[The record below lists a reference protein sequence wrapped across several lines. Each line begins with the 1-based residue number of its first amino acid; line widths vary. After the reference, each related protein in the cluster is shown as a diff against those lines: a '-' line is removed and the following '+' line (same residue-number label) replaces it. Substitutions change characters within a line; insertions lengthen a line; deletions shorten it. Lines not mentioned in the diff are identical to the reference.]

1 MVTKY
6 FEEEF
11 MTIKQWYDSIG
22 QEGSIFD
29 VSDPEKFK
37 EATAAILCNILHL
50 ESAQEREELQEFCT
64 LLKKD
69 AHLDKEKLS
78 AANQDVLKSNIEK
91 YTKVVKEQLG
101 GDKIKMMEF
110 MRMLNRFIMVDKCK
124 EEDYC
129 IFDKVRE
136 LLFAE

>member
-1 MVTKY
+1 
-6 FEEEF
+6 

-22 QEGSIFD
+22 KEGSIFD
-29 VSDPEKFK
+29 VKDPGKFK

-64 LLKKD
+64 LLQED
-69 AHLDKEKLS
+69 AHISDVKLS
-78 AANQDVLKSNIEK
+78 SKSQDTLKNNIEK
-91 YTKVVKEQLG
+91 YTKVVKEQLEN
-101 GDKIKMMEF
+101 DKVKMLEF

-129 IFDKVRE
+129 IFEKVRE
-136 LLFAE
+136 LLFDG

>member
-1 MVTKY
+1 
-6 FEEEF
+6 

-22 QEGSIFD
+22 KRGSIFD
-29 VSDPEKFK
+29 VKDPEKFK

-64 LLKKD
+64 LLK
-69 AHLDKEKLS
+69 HEVTIDKAQIAS
-78 AANQDVLKSNIEK
+78 SSQDMLRSNIEK
-91 YTKVVKEQLG
+91 NTQIIKAQLE
-101 GDKIKMMEF
+101 GDKIKMLEF

-136 LLFAE
+136 LLFDQ

>member
-1 MVTKY
+1 
-6 FEEEF
+6 
-11 MTIKQWYDSIG
+11 MTIRQWYDSIG
-22 QEGSIFD
+22 KAGSVFD
-29 VSDPEKFK
+29 VKDPEKFK

-64 LLKKD
+64 LLKHD
-69 AHLDKEKLS
+69 ANIAKEKLS
-78 AANQDVLKSNIEK
+78 SESQDTLKSNIEK
-91 YTKVVKEQLG
+91 HTKVVKEQLA
-101 GDKIKMMEF
+101 GDKIKMLEF

-136 LLFAE
+136 LLFDN

>member
-1 MVTKY
+1 
-6 FEEEF
+6 

-22 QEGSIFD
+22 KEGSIFD
-29 VSDPEKFK
+29 VKDPKKFK

-64 LLKKD
+64 LLKQD
-69 AHLDKEKLS
+69 ANIAKEKLS
-78 AANQDVLKSNIEK
+78 SESQDTLKSNIEK
-91 YTKVVKEQLG
+91 HTKVVKEQLE
-101 GDKIKMMEF
+101 GDKIKMLEF

-136 LLFAE
+136 LLFDN

>member
-1 MVTKY
+1 
-6 FEEEF
+6 

-22 QEGSIFD
+22 KEGSIFD
-29 VSDPEKFK
+29 VKDPEKFK

-50 ESAQEREELQEFCT
+50 ESAQEKEELQEFCT
-64 LLKKD
+64 LLKYD
-69 AHLDKEKLS
+69 EHMEKEKLS
-78 AANQDVLKSNIEK
+78 SSSQDALKSNIEK
-91 YTKVVKEQLG
+91 FTKIVKEQLED
-101 GDKIKMMEF
+101 DKIKMLEF

-136 LLFAE
+136 LLFDS